1 LVKIT
6 WEIKVGGIDMGFN
19 VGMISL
25 GCDKNRVD
33 AEIMLSILSKN
44 GYNLVNDEK
53 KADVIIIN
61 TCGFIESA
69 KAESIETILEMTRN
83 KETGECKSI
92 IVTGCMAERYR
103 DELLKEMPEIDAVVG
118 TGSYRDILNIVQETL
133 EGKRGIVKMDNI
145 NYNLSYEDR
154 IITTP
159 SYSAYVKIAEGC
171 DNNCT
176 YCIIPKLRGNFRS
189 RSIESILK
197 EVEILARN
205 GVKEVILV
213 AQDTTRYGIDIYG
226 KKMLT
231 NLLTEIENVEGIEWI
246 RIMYSYPEEITD
258 EMIYLVKKSRKICN
272 YFDIPMQHISNQI
285 LKGMG
290 RKSSKEKIISL
301 VEKIK
306 QEIPDAAIRTSLIV
320 GFPGETEDDFEQLK
334 DFLQQYRLDRVGIFS
349 YSAEEGTS
357 AAKMETQVDDEIK
370 ESRKNILMQLQSK
383 ISLEKNEEMIGNI
396 IDVLIEGRSENG
408 QYYGRTQWD
417 APEIDQQ
424 VFINSQNVQ
433 LEKGNIVKVKILKA
447 YTYDLIGDVSY
458 ESCK

>member
-1 LVKIT
+1 
-6 WEIKVGGIDMGFN
+6 MGFN
-19 VGMISL
+19 VGMVSL

-33 AEIMLSILSKN
+33 AEIMLSILAKN

-69 KAESIETILEMTRN
+69 KTESIETILEMTRN
-83 KETGECKSI
+83 KESGECKSI

-145 NYNLSYEDR
+145 NYNLNYEDR

-159 SYSAYVKIAEGC
+159 SYFAYVKIAEGC

-189 RSIESILK
+189 RNIESILK
-197 EVEILARN
+197 EVEILASK

-231 NLLTEIENVEGIEWI
+231 DLLTEIEKVDGIEWI

-258 EMIYLVKKSRKICN
+258 EMIDFVKHSKKVCN
-272 YFDIPMQHISNQI
+272 YFDMPMQHISNRI
-285 LKGMG
+285 LKLMG
-290 RKSSKEKIISL
+290 RKSTKEKIIEL
-301 VEKIK
+301 VKKIK
-306 QEIPDAAIRTSLIV
+306 QEIPDSIIRTSLIV
-320 GFPGETEDDFEQLK
+320 GFPGETEDDFNQLK
-334 DFLQQYRLDRVGIFS
+334 DFIEQYKLDRVGIFS

-357 AAKMETQVDDEIK
+357 AAIMDTQINDELK
-370 ESRKNILMQLQSK
+370 ENRKKTLMQLQSK
-383 ISLEKNEEMIGNI
+383 ISLEKNEKLIGKT
-396 IDVLIEGRSENG
+396 IDVIIEGKSQNG
-408 QYYGRTQWD
+408 QYYGRSQWD

-424 VFINSQNVQ
+424 IFINNSDIQ
-433 LEKGNIVKVKILKA
+433 LEKGNIFKVKITKA
-447 YTYDLIGDVSY
+447 YTYDLIGDVIY